1 MLPPPIVMEESL
13 KKNFFVALGLVVS
26 LLMTPVALP
35 TAAIAQSVS
44 ITIGTNLNRGRG
56 ITCSQGERLLRN
68 RGFRNIQRID
78 CRGRFLVYRAWRG
91 NSRFEI
97 AVRQSNGRVVDVRRI
112 SRRR

>member
-13 KKNFFVALGLVVS
+13 KKKFFVTLGLIVS

-35 TAAIAQSVS
+35 TVAIAQSVS

-68 RGFRNIQRID
+68 RGFRFD
-78 CRGRFLVYRAWRG
+78 SLLEA
-91 NSRFEI
+91 
-97 AVRQSNGRVVDVRRI
+97 
-112 SRRR
+112 

>member
-1 MLPPPIVMEESL
+1 VEESL
-13 KKNFFVALGLVVS
+13 GKNLFVSLGLVLG

-68 RGFRNIQRID
+68 RGFRNIRRMD
-78 CRGRFLVYRAWRG
+78 CRGRFFIYRALRG

-112 SRRR
+112 GRRR